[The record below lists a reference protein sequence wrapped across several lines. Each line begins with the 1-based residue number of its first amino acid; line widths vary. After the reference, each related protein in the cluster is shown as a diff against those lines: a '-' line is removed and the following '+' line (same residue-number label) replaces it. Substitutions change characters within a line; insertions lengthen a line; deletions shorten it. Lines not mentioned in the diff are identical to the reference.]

1 MDFTFNDEQTAVHE
15 AADGIFAGLV
25 DPDRVQEIEAS
36 EDRVD
41 RALWA
46 ELAKADLLGL
56 SVPTADGGG
65 GYGMVELCLL
75 LEAQGK
81 VVPRCRCGRPSCWVR
96 SRWPSS
102 VPTRCGP
109 RCCPG

>member
-46 ELAKADLLGL
+46 EGPAAGQRWNLRLGIPEPHPGFGPGGSPCASIPLAVALRR
-56 SVPTADGGG
+56 TAD
-65 GYGMVELCLL
+65 
-75 LEAQGK
+75 
-81 VVPRCRCGRPSCWVR
+81 
-96 SRWPSS
+96 
-102 VPTRCGP
+102 
-109 RCCPG
+109 